1 MSEQRT
7 PQAAIEG
14 LESAVFRAGQ
24 LARRLIAD
32 LPATALQDIR
42 THCHSNSGL
51 YGRTKVSVELTAED
65 LDGARQIA
73 DQLGL
78 DLSCTTHNVS
88 ARSGSFEHA
97 HAETEIDGVCV
108 SVTGIRLI
116 DPDEW
121 EATQPAGDLAD
132 SDTPAEG
139 GEQR

>member
-32 LPATALQDIR
+32 LPTTALTDVR
-42 THCHSNSGL
+42 MACHSSSGT
-51 YGRTKVSVELTAED
+51 YGRTKVSVELAAEN
-65 LDGARQIA
+65 LDGARQVA

-78 DLSCTTHNVS
+78 DLSYATHNVS
-88 ARSGSFEHA
+88 ARSGGFEHA

-116 DPDEW
+116 DRDEW
-121 EATQPAGDLAD
+121 AVMQAD
-132 SDTPAEG
+132 TDTAADTTAG
-139 GEQR
+139 GEDR